1 MKNDC
6 CFDELIS
13 SLGMVE
19 KRISDFEDI
28 SVETHM
34 TKKQREQ
41 SRKKKTEQN
50 RILKDCDTVITYLL
64 GLPKGKE
71 NIETLVAETYPKIN
85 VRHQTRN
92 PGDLD
97 STKQNKC
104 HTQKHSTPMHVIF
117 KLQKN
122 KDKEKV
128 LKEVRKGGRNSPI
141 EEQG

>member
-1 MKNDC
+1 MKND

-13 SLGMVE
+13 SLGMAE
-19 KRISDFEDI
+19 KSTSDFEDI

-50 RILKDCDTVITYLL
+50 NLKDCDTVITYLL

-104 HTQKHSTPMHVIF
+104 HTQKPLYTYACHFQAT
-117 KLQKN
+117 KKQ
-122 KDKEKV
+122 
-128 LKEVRKGGRNSPI
+128 R
-141 EEQG
+141 